1 MNRESLVFCTIAL
14 VVALAVCAVG
24 FQFAALPRDAIG
36 AARQP
41 VAVETLPDV
50 DLGGGFGKVSVI
62 DLVAYYM
69 ENPPEK
75 TDAAVGHAAAAA
87 KRFGGC

>member
-1 MNRESLVFCTIAL
+1 MNRGSLIFCTTAL
-14 VVALAVCAVG
+14 AVALAVCAVG
-24 FQFAALPRDAIG
+24 FQLAALPRDAIDASRQ
-36 AARQP
+36 AA
-41 VAVETLPDV
+41 AAETLPDV

-62 DLVAYYM
+62 ELVGYYM

-75 TDAAVGHAAAAA
+75 TDASVGHAAPAA